1 MLGNGRLEAYCYD
14 GVTRLGLIR
23 GKMRKKI
30 WITAGDIILVGTRE
44 YQDSKVDVIHKY
56 NADEARSLK
65 AYGELPDNARINETA
80 VDMSMDQN
88 DDDDACAF
96 EFDDI

>member
-1 MLGNGRLEAYCYD
+1 MG
-14 GVTRLGLIR
+14 
-23 GKMRKKI
+23 
-30 WITAGDIILVGTRE
+30 AGDIILVGKRE
-44 YQDSKVDVIHKY
+44 YQDAKVDVIHKY

-88 DDDDACAF
+88 DEGEGADF

>member
-1 MLGNGRLEAYCYD
+1 M
-14 GVTRLGLIR
+14 GL
-23 GKMRKKI
+23 
-30 WITAGDIILVGTRE
+30 RE

-65 AYGELPDNARINETA
+65 AYGELPDNARINETV
-80 VDMSMDQN
+80 VDMSIDQN
-88 DDDDACAF
+88 DEDDGCAF